1 MRIIS
6 FAHTTQALLQL
17 RKKVTRRFWQDSYAA
32 GFRKGQL
39 IQAYDKN
46 PRIGGKRVA
55 IIRLTED
62 PYKERLGDMTDEEER
77 LEGGLWGSAEA
88 FIEAMGHP
96 DLEVWV
102 IRFVVV
108 KLFK

>member
-6 FAHTTQALLQL
+6 FAYTTPALLSL
-17 RKKVTRRFWQDSYAA
+17 KKKVTRRFWQDEYAKQ
-32 GFRKGQL
+32 FRKGQL

-46 PRIGGKRVA
+46 PRVGGKRVA
-55 IIRLTED
+55 ILRLTED
-62 PYKERLGDMTDEEER
+62 PYKEQLGDMTDREEK

-96 DLEVWV
+96 SLEVWV
-102 IRFVVV
+102 IRFIVV
-108 KLFK
+108 KIFK